1 MYKIVHVAENID
13 TDFRGFIS
21 FSIFVSENLIKIS
34 LSLIVTLVSPRV
46 I

>member
-1 MYKIVHVAENID
+1 MLQKTLTQILED
-13 TDFRGFIS
+13 SFL